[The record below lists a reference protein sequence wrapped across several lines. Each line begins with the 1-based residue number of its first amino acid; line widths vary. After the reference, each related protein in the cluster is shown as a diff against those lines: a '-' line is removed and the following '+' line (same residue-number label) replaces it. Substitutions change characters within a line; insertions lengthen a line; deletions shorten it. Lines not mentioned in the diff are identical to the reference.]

1 MPSSTFTEEDDSTV
15 NKWQVAGVKQAM
27 TSMDRGKGVPHKQV
41 EAWVR
46 SWSEGKKSPTPR

>member
-15 NKWQVAGVKQAM
+15 DKWQVAGVKQAM
-27 TSMDRGKGVPHKQV
+27 DSMDRGKGVPNKQV
-41 EAWVR
+41 ESWVR